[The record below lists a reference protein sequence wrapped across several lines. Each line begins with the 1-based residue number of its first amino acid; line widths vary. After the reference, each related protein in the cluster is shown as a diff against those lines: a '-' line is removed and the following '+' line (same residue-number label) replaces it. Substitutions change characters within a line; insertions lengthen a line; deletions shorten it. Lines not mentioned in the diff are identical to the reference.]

1 MKCSRSIAA
10 GLVLAALSVPT
21 IADAQPTGSRLTLDA
36 MVTPSSRF
44 LKDDKPVTFA
54 LYGFIEFDTLDELFA
69 YIDGQVNLWTF
80 ETTAARE
87 AFAAK
92 LLRKGVE
99 SRLVSMIYETP
110 VELLLTHTARELS
123 DAVSRVETS
132 AAPAIFEGS
141 HWRLTAAEYRD
152 VLLLIQARW
161 KSSLNCWSAAPSI
174 PARVLSNWYLIE
186 EGISLFG
193 ATYDSTEH
201 FWQAVKYHPDITNG
215 DVQALLKEFD
225 SIDWDAWIG
234 RLESDQQIYLSQTYA
249 VEFLRANLTKEKRDW
264 FAGQI
269 GKYAAD
275 VPVRHLQQRPPTHP
289 DGTHFTAL
297 GEKIIWG
304 DLADLFHLVYIFST
318 MDDGAFETDDE
329 RPVLEALRARHF
341 DGIYLP
347 GRPTMRFISTEF
359 QNLMLEIW
367 KVKYLEMT
375 RFGDVIRSTRGVRL
389 DHFLNDGDSPDIPI
403 PVYVRMLNEIRAM
416 ALAQHPSGAPPPPQP

>member
-1 MKCSRSIAA
+1 MKCLRLISP
-10 GLVLAALSVPT
+10 GLVLAAMSVPT

-44 LKDDKPVTFA
+44 QKDDKPVTFA

-69 YIDGQVNLWTF
+69 YIDGQVELWTF
-80 ETTAARE
+80 PTASARD
-87 AFAAK
+87 AFAAR

-99 SRLVSMIYETP
+99 SRLVSMVYETP
-110 VELLLTHTARELS
+110 VELLVTHTAKELS
-123 DAVSRVETS
+123 DAVSRVQTS
-132 AAPAIFEGS
+132 AAPAIFEGA
-141 HWRLTAAEYRD
+141 HWQLTATAYRD
-152 VLLLIQARW
+152 VLLQIQARW
-161 KSSLNCWSAAPSI
+161 KSSINCWSAAPSV
-174 PARVLSNWYLIE
+174 PARVLSNWYLIQ
-186 EGISLFG
+186 EGITLFG

-215 DVQALLKEFD
+215 DVQALLEKFD
-225 SIDWDAWIG
+225 PVDWDAWIG

-249 VEFLRANLTKEKRDW
+249 VEFLRANLTKEKRNW

-269 GKYAAD
+269 RQYSAD
-275 VPVRHLQQRPPTHP
+275 LPVRQLQQRPPTHP
-289 DGTHFTAL
+289 DGTHFTSL

-318 MDDGAFETDDE
+318 MDEGAFATEDE
-329 RPVLEALRARHF
+329 RTLLEALKTGHF

-347 GRPTMRFISTEF
+347 GRPTMGFISPQF

-367 KVKYLEMT
+367 KVKYLQMT
-375 RFGDVIRSTRGVRL
+375 RFGDVIRSIRGVKL

-416 ALAQHPSGAPPPPQP
+416 AVAQRAGNAAAPKP